1 MNQDQSSTSTPGRP
15 FGMTRR
21 TALASASVALLSAA
35 PQLLAQG
42 RGVGTIT
49 VLYRREQGTDVDRRD
64 TGALA
69 AISQVEQGLS
79 ERHFQVV
86 KPGPD
91 VLALMDGSE
100 EVIIN
105 FDPGAGACVML
116 SVTKV
121 VRPMPAERTA
131 VEVRA
136 RAQVFYG
143 PSQLLSGGDAEGVGR
158 SIAMVPGPDAE
169 RRASEVA
176 GREAAKQVALRVA
189 EHLRSLSPQ
198 RLAELARPVPSVVAG
213 GVALPPRPPGP
224 SVTPAPVAQ
233 PPAAGAGGTTA
244 PANVALPAVRRRY
257 ALIVG
262 VSDFSPIGRAT
273 QGKFRPSSLPGV
285 ARDVKRLAG
294 AMLKL
299 GFASEDIK
307 VLFNAEATSANV
319 RDHLMTLV
327 GTLQPDDLVFV
338 AFSSHGAPAQ
348 YSVSGYGLPI
358 LSDYQGP
365 GDKQALDFW
374 QVQGLIGHLP
384 CRQVVLVVDTCHSGG
399 VAQRMPRLTVDKLGN
414 TQVSSG
420 TVTPEPARLA
430 SMAGDSGKHFAIL
443 AASQPEELSLEEG
456 GVGGLFTSKLLGSLE
471 ANRGSAPVS
480 ALFRDKVHPEVVE
493 RSHEMCKRL
502 KCPTP
507 GQTPVFAFA
516 GRGDLIRL

>member
-1 MNQDQSSTSTPGRP
+1 MNPIRLHSTEGTGASGI
-15 FGMTRR
+15 TRR
-21 TALASASVALLSAA
+21 TALASASFSLLPAA
-35 PQLLAQG
+35 PALLAQG

-49 VLYRREQGTDVDRRD
+49 VLYRKEQGSDVDRRD

-69 AISQVEQGLS
+69 AISQVEQGLT
-79 ERHFQVV
+79 ERQFQVV

-91 VLALMDGSE
+91 VLAMMDREE

-121 VRPMPAERTA
+121 MRPMPAERTA

-143 PSQLLSGGDAEGVGR
+143 PSQLLSGGEAEGVGR
-158 SIAMVPGPDAE
+158 SVAMVPGPEAE
-169 RRASEVA
+169 RRASEMA

-213 GVALPPRPPGP
+213 GVAMPSPPRPPGP
-224 SVTPAPVAQ
+224 AAAPAQQ
-233 PPAAGAGGTTA
+233 PPAPAA
-244 PANVALPAVRRRY
+244 PAAGTLPAVRKRF

-262 VSDFSPIGRAT
+262 VSDFSPIERAT
-273 QGKFRPSSLPGV
+273 QGKFSPSALPGV
-285 ARDVKRLAG
+285 ERDVKNLAS
-294 AMLKL
+294 AMPKL
-299 GFASEDIK
+299 GFAPADVK

-319 RDHLMTLV
+319 RDYLMTLV
-327 GTLQPDDLVFV
+327 GKLQPDDLVLV

-384 CRQVVLVVDTCHSGG
+384 CRQAILVVDTCHSGG
-399 VAQRMPRLTVDKLGN
+399 VAQRMPRLTVDKEGN

-430 SMAGDSGKHFAIL
+430 GMAGDTGKHFAIL

-456 GVGGLFTSKLLGSLE
+456 GQGGLFTANLLRSLE
-471 ANRGSAPVS
+471 ANKGASPMSAV
-480 ALFRDKVHPEVVE
+480 FRDKVHPAVVE
-493 RSHEMCKRL
+493 RSRELCKRMR
-502 KCPTP
+502 CPTP
-507 GQTPVFAFA
+507 SQTPVFAFA